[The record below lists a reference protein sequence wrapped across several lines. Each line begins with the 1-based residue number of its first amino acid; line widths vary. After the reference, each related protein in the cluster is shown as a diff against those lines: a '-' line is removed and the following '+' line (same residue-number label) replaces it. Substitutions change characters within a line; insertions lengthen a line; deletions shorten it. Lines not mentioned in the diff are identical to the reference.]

1 LFWAQPRFRLSPLS
15 GSAQKGK
22 KEKMFSKIKEWVKTH
37 KQFAFNILVVVIIF
51 FFLFSGNIRRVS
63 YNMVGSKGSYGG
75 AMYGESYA
83 PAPLSQSFGREEYVT
98 DASYESMS
106 NDVSVEDRKVITNSS
121 FSLHVKNVDDITE
134 KIRQKTYEMKGF
146 MVNTNVRRDEG
157 ASSAV
162 LEVRVPTDQL
172 VEFSKYLKTI
182 AVKVVYENITGSDIT
197 DQYVDYEERLSSLQG
212 VKARFEEIMEEAETV
227 DEIMR
232 VQNSILSIQRQID
245 QVKGQLTYMDRATA
259 TSKVTITLS
268 TDELSLPY
276 TPVKSWRPDVI
287 MKEAVRAL
295 ISVFRAIGTVGIW
308 AVVFIPLVILL
319 IALKIAVKY
328 LFRKRTA
335 KK

>member
-1 LFWAQPRFRLSPLS
+1 
-15 GSAQKGK
+15 
-22 KEKMFSKIKEWVKTH
+22 MFSKIKEWVKTH
-37 KQFAFNILVVVIIF
+37 KQFAFNILAVVVIF
-51 FFLFSGNIRRVS
+51 FFLFSGSIRRVS
-63 YNMVGSKGSYGG
+63 YNMVGSKSSYGG
-75 AMYGESYA
+75 VMYGESYA

-98 DASYESMS
+98 GDSYESMS
-106 NDVSVEDRKVITNSS
+106 NDVSVENRKVITNSS
-121 FSLHVKNVDDITE
+121 FSLHVKNVDDVTE

-197 DQYVDYEERLSSLQG
+197 DQYVDYEERLSSLQDI
-212 VKARFEEIMEEAETV
+212 KARFEEIMEEAETV

-295 ISVFRAIGTVGIW
+295 ISVFRAFGTAGIW
-308 AVVFIPLVILL
+308 IVVFIPLVILL
-319 IALKIAVKY
+319 VALKIAVKY